1 MFEPGLR
8 LAIGDLVYTVV
19 DGKTLDDVEVRS
31 DNGQTYHI
39 NLLNRLG
46 AGEMVSVLGER
57 PKGTTTNRVG
67 ILSLSEQRYERAR
80 TKYLSILPILS
91 IPDRSIEDVEKAA
104 NQASV
109 SPRTIYSWLAK
120 YARLGF
126 KGLVTSDEFGGKGRF
141 RTKREAESVLQH
153 LVETEYN
160 RDTHNKSA
168 FYQAFV
174 SECWKCGIRKV
185 PSKKTVY
192 RRLIGAD
199 KRLTTES
206 ALGEKADGLYRT
218 SRREGFTDGAFPLQT
233 VQLDHSKLDVILVDE
248 ETSEVI
254 GRPWLTVGIDVYS
267 RCVWGYYLGLQQ
279 PNADTVGLAIING
292 CFSKQRLVEGYH
304 LNEWPV
310 YGIPF
315 QIHTDNGKDFRSK
328 ALERGC
334 IANEINI
341 MRRPVETPEYGPFIE
356 RFFRTLETEFV
367 HTLPGT
373 TFSNITEKG
382 EYDSDAHAS
391 LSVKD
396 FEKLLLEYVVN
407 QYHNTLHSGIET
419 TPLQKWKEGIEG
431 KGGECPI
438 VLQEPEEVER
448 FRQDFLPFVE
458 PDGMRK
464 IEKDGVHFKGL
475 VYYADELRQLQYSY
489 GLEER
494 YYVRCDPSDL
504 RFIYVYDGA
513 KDSYYRLLLNSRPPA
528 PFTIRQLESSRRL
541 LHSGV
546 TSNPDEDTVMETIFR
561 RRQYIAS
568 LAESSKKARRS
579 LASDR
584 REQETRSRLM
594 EEGATAPEGE
604 AGDDDAVDNLA
615 TKIML
620 SLDEEERA

>member
-1 MFEPGLR
+1 LFEPGFR
-8 LAIGDLVYTVV
+8 LAVGDLVYTVV
-19 DGKTLDDVEVRS
+19 AGEKLEDVEVRS

-46 AGEMVSVLGER
+46 AREMVSVLGDK
-57 PKGTTTNRVG
+57 PKGTAPNRMG
-67 ILSLSEQRYERAR
+67 ILSLSEQRYQRAR
-80 TKYLSILPILS
+80 AKYLSILPLLS
-91 IPDRSIEDVEKAA
+91 ITDRSIEDVEKVADR
-104 NQASV
+104 ASV
-109 SPRTIYSWLAK
+109 STRTIYSWLDK
-120 YARLGF
+120 YTRLGF
-126 KGLVTSDEFGGKGRF
+126 KGLVTPEEFGGKGRP
-141 RTKREAESVLQH
+141 RTEREAESVLQH
-153 LVETEYN
+153 LIETEYN
-160 RDTHNKSA
+160 KDKHNKSA
-168 FYQAFV
+168 FYQDFV

-192 RRLIGAD
+192 RRLIRTD
-199 KRLTTES
+199 KRLATES
-206 ALGEKADGLYRT
+206 VLGKKAAELYRT
-218 SRREGFTDGAFPLQT
+218 SRKEGFADGAFPLQT

-248 ETSEVI
+248 ATSEVI
-254 GRPWLTVGIDVYS
+254 GRPWLTVGLDIYS

-279 PNADTVGLAIING
+279 PNADTVGLTIING
-292 CFSKQRLVEGYH
+292 CFEKQRLVEGYH

-334 IANEINI
+334 IANQINI

-373 TFSNITEKG
+373 TFSNIAEKG

-396 FEKLLLEYVVN
+396 FEKLFLEYVVN

-419 TPLQKWKEGIEG
+419 TPLLKWKEGVEG

-438 VLQEPEEVER
+438 VLQEPEDVER

-494 YYVRCDPSDL
+494 YYVRYDPSDL

-513 KDSYYRLLLNSRPPA
+513 KDLYYRLLLNSRPPA

-541 LHSGV
+541 LRSGV
-546 TSNPDEDTVMETIFR
+546 TSDPDEDTVMETIFR
-561 RRQYIAS
+561 RRQYVSS

-584 REQETRSRLM
+584 REEETRSRLI
-594 EEGATAPEGE
+594 EGATPPEVE
-604 AGDDDAVDNLA
+604 ASEDDAGDNLA

-620 SLDEEERA
+620 SLDEEEPT